1 MDLWTLGAGTNAAP
15 RVGNMHC
22 RLRVFGLALAIA
34 AFFAGPVVA
43 EPIPSVGIL
52 LTAGAGGAIVSSID
66 DTGRVSWSRG
76 PARLDYAVFAYEIL
90 AYVAKEVLPDSPEEY
105 FESPIGSRLSR
116 DMPERRSEFGSHCL
130 MVIADFRSSLSPGGV
145 SSLGTR
151 PGALDYAVE
160 AATAAL
166 ALRQIWSAFRNDLT
180 RERSGF
186 ALDPK
191 VGARKIGLHLTFR
204 W

>member
-1 MDLWTLGAGTNAAP
+1 MHRRP
-15 RVGNMHC
+15 RV
-22 RLRVFGLALAIA
+22 LALALA
-34 AFFAGPVVA
+34 TTAFFAGHAVA
-43 EPIPSVGIL
+43 EPIRGVGIS
-52 LTAGAGGAIVSSID
+52 LTTGSGRAIVSSID
-66 DTGRVSWSRG
+66 DAGRTSWPRG
-76 PARLDYAVFAYEIL
+76 AARLDYAVFAYELL

-105 FESPIGSRLSR
+105 FESPIGSHLSR
-116 DMPERRSEFGSHCL
+116 DLPEHRSEFGSHCL
-130 MVIADFRSSLSPGGV
+130 MVIADFRSGLSAAAGDPV
-145 SSLGTR
+145 LDAR

-166 ALRQIWSAFRNDLT
+166 ALRQLWSAFRNDLT
-180 RERSGF
+180 REHSGF